1 MIKVALALE
10 QKKIPPHIHFST
22 PNPHIAFD
30 RYHFRVPTQLEA
42 WPKYGAWR
50 MAGVSGFGFGGTNA
64 HIIMRETLEEESTPL
79 QQNLSPHIWQHK
91 RYWPV
96 LAKPFEPVETV
107 SNHYP
112 LKGKQII
119 SPLSDLQF
127 AFEFNTKTMPEIRD
141 TYFIHVGY
149 YLEMLAFAVQQ
160 LHHDVSFTV
169 ENIVFLIPLRIPE
182 NTIVKVQLVL
192 QKSENDTMSFSF
204 HSHASEVS
212 WTEHA
217 KGDLLLTTTFDQ
229 PIDPVSVIKQRCIL
243 EKDAEQFH
251 HRISSL
257 GLPVGGSVRWAQ
269 KCWLSDHEI
278 LCEFQEPSLS
288 NPGENFVLNIHPGV
302 MDASI
307 NPLFMLLPEQI
318 NQPFIA
324 SSIEKIQ
331 FTATKTIPLSRT
343 LSERR

>member
-1 MIKVALALE
+1 MLSPNGQGRTFDAAANGYVQGEGVGVVLLKRLDKAIQDKNRIYAVIEGSAVNQDGATNGLTAPNGLQQEKLLKSIYASANIDPANLSYVECHGTGTFLGDPIEVQALGEVISQNRSAENPCWIGSVKTNIGHLEPAAGIASMIKVALALE
-10 QKKIPPHIHFST
+10 QKKIP
-22 PNPHIAFD
+22 

-192 QKSENDTMSFSF
+192 QKLENDTMSFSF
-204 HSHASEVS
+204 HSHA
-212 WTEHA
+212 
-217 KGDLLLTTTFDQ
+217 DLD
-229 PIDPVSVIKQRCIL
+229 
-243 EKDAEQFH
+243 
-251 HRISSL
+251 SL
-257 GLPVGGSVRWAQ
+257 AR
-269 KCWLSDHEI
+269 
-278 LCEFQEPSLS
+278 
-288 NPGENFVLNIHPGV
+288 
-302 MDASI
+302 
-307 NPLFMLLPEQI
+307 
-318 NQPFIA
+318 
-324 SSIEKIQ
+324 
-331 FTATKTIPLSRT
+331 
-343 LSERR
+343 